1 MDSRESCVYIAK
13 LAEQSERYED
23 MVQQMKQVVE
33 GNPVL
38 STEERNLLSVAYKNV
53 IGQKR
58 AAWRILSTIRSK
70 EEEKSGKGEADKKN
84 LCDEYIGE
92 VEKELRATCKD
103 VLEVLSVLIEKVPA
117 EECTANI
124 EATVFYEKMKGD
136 YYRYT
141 AEFLKGEERENGAKK
156 AAEAYEKALKTS
168 EKLAT
173 TNPIRL
179 GLALNFS
186 VFYYEIVTDYNKACE
201 LAKKAFDDAIADLD
215 KLNSEESYKD
225 STLIMQL
232 LRDNLTLWKSDIQ
245 DEEDGIGDTQ
255 VEDIEQDTGS

>member
-1 MDSRESCVYIAK
+1 MIKIINNGLLLLYLKITDTFT
-13 LAEQSERYED
+13 
-23 MVQQMKQVVE
+23 VE
-33 GNPVL
+33 GGYNHIF
-38 STEERNLLSVAYKNV
+38 SCAIFR
-53 IGQKR
+53 
-58 AAWRILSTIRSK
+58 
-70 EEEKSGKGEADKKN
+70 
-84 LCDEYIGE
+84 
-92 VEKELRATCKD
+92 
-103 VLEVLSVLIEKVPA
+103 
-117 EECTANI
+117 
-124 EATVFYEKMKGD
+124 KGD

-245 DEEDGIGDTQ
+245 DEEGECIIELTKLPQIREKLGIYFFWSIKG
-255 VEDIEQDTGS
+255 